1 MTFFRPRVAI
11 FWSGCFLLERHSV
24 KNKCEEMF
32 GRSGLLNENFGR
44 KCKMYILYFQIRDDE
59 RLSQPAKRSWS
70 TLTRAVDPRRGC
82 PKTKSL
88 AWLDR
93 SQEL

>member
-1 MTFFRPRVAI
+1 
-11 FWSGCFLLERHSV
+11 
-24 KNKCEEMF
+24 
-32 GRSGLLNENFGR
+32 
-44 KCKMYILYFQIRDDE
+44 MYILYFQIRDDE